1 MSKMSELLKSLSNLS
16 AELRKTGKIESAEF
30 FSCRE
35 RIIEDRNSTPNA
47 VKDAIRELTTCRAM
61 AQYADFSLTEEGL
74 LEIVVSDA
82 TACLSG
88 GS

>member
-1 MSKMSELLKSLSNLS
+1 MSEMSELLKSLSNVS

-30 FSCRE
+30 FSCRQ
-35 RIIEDRNSTPNA
+35 RIIEDGDSTSRA

-61 AQYADFSLTEEGL
+61 AQYADFSLTEERL
-74 LEIVVSDA
+74 LEAVVSDA